1 MLDEEPHDPRYIHRS
16 PAAFF
21 VPSYLFHSSP
31 AWSSSPASIDLS
43 YTTWASRAI
52 ASGAPPKPK
61 PAVPDPAWP
70 FSSPP
75 ACPSPVNKCKHQDI
89 TRYISHAIHS
99 FAMLGPPTQTHTY
112 YHCYSPRTGASL
124 PSSPRAARTKFTGL
138 RPRTAAHCSAV
149 AWMPTVVQAVGR
161 GGATLN
167 TEHPASMRV
176 GIRSGGWPHHR
187 SGGRP
192 HGLCCGA
199 RSRQVRLFVVSS
211 SQGLARTLLWGPDD
225 TEVERA
231 GGPSVGLCSHG
242 LLRARAVLACTGCYG
257 ARCHEGSSFDEAAW
271 PRPRPRRDP
280 RRLSEPRPDSPAG
293 WRASFRCPPPAWFV
307 KQASE

>member
-1 MLDEEPHDPRYIHRS
+1 MIRGIYTALRQLYC
-16 PAAFF
+16 
-21 VPSYLFHSSP
+21 VPSYLSHSSP

-75 ACPSPVNKCKHQDI
+75 ACPSPVNKYKHKDI
-89 TRYISHAIHS
+89 TRYISHTIHS

-149 AWMPTVVQAVGR
+149 AWMPTVGR
-161 GGATLN
+161 PALN
-167 TEHPASMRV
+167 TQHPARMRA
-176 GIRSGGWPHHR
+176 GLRN
-187 SGGRP
+187 GGRP
-192 HGLCCGA
+192 HGLCCGT
-199 RSRQVRLFVVSS
+199 RSQQVSFFGEQFS
-211 SQGLARTLLWGPDD
+211 GLARILLWGPDRSL
-225 TEVERA
+225 VGWA
-231 GGPSVGLCSHG
+231 VASQGSVCMHG
-242 LLRARAVLACTGCYG
+242 LLRGQVSPGPLFFRRSCVASTEASVRSSETLGTSTRFAGRMASVL
-257 ARCHEGSSFDEAAW
+257 SS
-271 PRPRPRRDP
+271 PSSSLVR
-280 RRLSEPRPDSPAG
+280 
-293 WRASFRCPPPAWFV
+293 
-307 KQASE
+307 